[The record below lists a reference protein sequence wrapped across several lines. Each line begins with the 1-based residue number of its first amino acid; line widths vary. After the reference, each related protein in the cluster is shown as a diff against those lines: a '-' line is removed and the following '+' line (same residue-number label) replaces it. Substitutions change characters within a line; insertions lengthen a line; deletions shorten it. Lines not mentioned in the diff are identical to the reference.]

1 MRALCAVCFQGEKGF
16 GFDPSLKGLSGP
28 RRYFCSR
35 GHQLLWTRRGVV
47 TDWTDKENEILFEG
61 IKAGGAYLDDLGKT
75 DLGVLSKEELITFA
89 QCLLK
94 TVTEERLRDVDE
106 LNDEIPF

>member
-1 MRALCAVCFQGEKGF
+1 MRALCAVCFRGEKGF
-16 GFDPSLKGLSGP
+16 GFDPTING
-28 RRYFCSR
+28 RRGARVWFCSR

-61 IKAGGAYLDDLGKT
+61 IKAGGAYLDKLGKT

-89 QCLLK
+89 QCLLQ
-94 TVTEERLRDVDE
+94 TVTEERLQGVDE
-106 LNDEIPF
+106 LNDDIPF